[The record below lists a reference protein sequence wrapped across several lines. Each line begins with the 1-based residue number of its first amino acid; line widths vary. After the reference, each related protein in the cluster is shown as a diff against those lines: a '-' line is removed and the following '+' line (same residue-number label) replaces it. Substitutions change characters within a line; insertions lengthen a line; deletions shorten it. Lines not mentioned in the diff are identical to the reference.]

1 MDDKPKRPRPTEQPS
16 PAADDAAERAAP
28 TPVGDLA
35 SEAAV
40 AAPAE
45 MVPKDTYLRLAA
57 EYDNF
62 RKRTLKERTELW
74 SKAQADLVQRLV
86 DALDDLARFAHIEP
100 SAETAK
106 TIHEGVD
113 LVERKIWKELEA
125 AGVRRV
131 DQVGVPFDPSLH
143 EAVTTASASA
153 PEEDHTVGAVLQA
166 GYQLGGALIRP
177 ARVTVLTWQGGHGG
191 GGGGGGGTTEGGRG
205 WWLRRR
211 STTRASGAGGP
222 LLLDLREAGRGPD
235 GGGGGRS
242 RGDGLDSVPSG
253 RAGRQGAGH
262 AADGRS
268 VPHVRRRWG
277 RARGHH
283 LGLPRVPGPR
293 NDLLR
298 AGRLRG
304 QPAVPRVPRQGPRAL
319 DAVRDLPGRGR
330 GPGRE
335 ALDHHRAAGDRG
347 RDAHAPQGPG
357 RKRQG

>member
-1 MDDKPKRPRPTEQPS
+1 MDNKPKRPRPTEHAAPE
-16 PAADDAAERAAP
+16 ADDAAMRAVP
-28 TPVGDLA
+28 TPVRDLA

-62 RKRTLKERTELW
+62 RKRTLKERTEVW

-131 DQVGVPFDPSLH
+131 DQVGVPFDPNLH
-143 EAVTTASASA
+143 EAVTTAPASA

-166 GYQLGGALIRP
+166 GYPLRGGPLPP
-177 ARVTVLTWQGGHGG
+177 ARGTARSWPSDPRTGG
-191 GGGGGGGTTEGGRG
+191 GGGGGGRRGPGRRVRPVG
-205 WWLRRR
+205 RRLVR
-211 STTRASGAGGP
+211 GVGGP
-222 LLLDLREAGRGPD
+222 VLLDLREAGRRSD
-235 GGGGGRS
+235 GAGRGRS

-253 RAGRQGAGH
+253 RAG
-262 AADGRS
+262 
-268 VPHVRRRWG
+268 W
-277 RARGHH
+277 
-283 LGLPRVPGPR
+283 
-293 NDLLR
+293 
-298 AGRLRG
+298 
-304 QPAVPRVPRQGPRAL
+304 
-319 DAVRDLPGRGR
+319 
-330 GPGRE
+330 
-335 ALDHHRAAGDRG
+335 
-347 RDAHAPQGPG
+347 
-357 RKRQG
+357 